1 MTMKRTDLEK
11 RNALK
16 LENRRKQSATADR
29 FGRASGEAAKTSGD
43 DKAKRKPSLMD
54 ALLARTKKD

>member
-16 LENRRKQSATADR
+16 LENSRKQSATADR
-29 FGRASGEAAKTSGD
+29 YGRASGEAAKNAGNG
-43 DKAKRKPSLMD
+43 KAPRKPSLMD
-54 ALLARTKKD
+54 ALLSRTKQD

>member
-11 RNALK
+11 RQALK
-16 LENRRKQSATADR
+16 LENQRKHNDAGR
-29 FGRASGEAAKTSGD
+29 FGRPSTDAAKVGAD
-43 DKAKRKPSLMD
+43 GKPRKPSLMD

>member
-16 LENRRKQSATADR
+16 LENSRKQKLTADR
-29 FGRASGEAAKTSGD
+29 FGRASGDAAKSATEE
-43 DKAKRKPSLMD
+43 KAKRKPSLMD